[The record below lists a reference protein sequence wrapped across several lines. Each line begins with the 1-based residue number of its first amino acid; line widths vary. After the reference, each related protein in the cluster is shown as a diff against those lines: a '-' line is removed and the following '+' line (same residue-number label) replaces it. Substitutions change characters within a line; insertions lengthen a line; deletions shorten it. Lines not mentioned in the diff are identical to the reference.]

1 MTELAREYIGSIH
14 LHTTSSDGAASHLE
28 VAGIAAQAGLDF
40 LIVTD
45 HNAYASGLD
54 GWYSD
59 VLLLVGEEINDSRLD
74 PAANHYLALDIQ
86 RHVAGD
92 GASSQEIIDAVSA
105 QGGFGFIAHPFELS
119 PPFTKEPELPW
130 IDWQVTGYTGL
141 EIWNYMSEFKSYL
154 RDLPRALSFIVCPQA
169 AITGPFPETL
179 AKWDELLF
187 HQRTAAIAG
196 TDAHGNIYELG
207 PLRRALLPYEHCFKA
222 LRTHILASEPLNR
235 DLEHDLE
242 VVYAALKGGRSFAAY
257 DAIGDATGFR
267 FQARGDQITATMGE
281 EISLSGEICF
291 EVESPLRADMR
302 LLKDG
307 HVVAQERGKS
317 LRYTTREPGVYRV
330 EAYRRHLLKSR
341 GWVFTNPIYVR
352 P

>member
-1 MTELAREYIGSIH
+1 MTEVAREYIGSIH
-14 LHTTSSDGAASHLE
+14 LHTTCSDGAASHLE

-45 HNAYASGLD
+45 HNAFASGLD
-54 GWYSD
+54 GWCDD

-74 PAANHYLALDIQ
+74 PAANHYLALDIK
-86 RHVAGD
+86 RHVPGD
-92 GASSQEIIDAVSA
+92 SASSQDIIDAVSA
-105 QGGFGFIAHPFELS
+105 QGGFGFIAHPFEHS
-119 PPFTKEPELPW
+119 PPFTREPGLPW

-154 RDLPRALSFIVCPQA
+154 HDLPRALLFILCPQA

-179 AKWDELLF
+179 AKWDELLPVR
-187 HQRTAAIAG
+187 RTAAISG
-196 TDAHGNIYELG
+196 TDAHGNTYTLG

-235 DLEHDLE
+235 DLEHDRK
-242 VVYAALKGGRSFAAY
+242 VVYTALKAGRSFVAY

-267 FQARGDQITATMGE
+267 FQGSSDQVTATVGE
-281 EISLSGEICF
+281 EISLAREVSFEI
-291 EVESPLRADMR
+291 ESPLRADLQ
-302 LLKDG
+302 LLRDG
-307 HVVAQERGKS
+307 RVVAQQRGKT
-317 LRYTTREPGVYRV
+317 LRYSTRETGVYRV
-330 EAYRRHLLKSR
+330 EAYRRRLLKSR